1 MKFLNY
7 KLEIM
12 ETKMNKSEIKEL
24 LHHREPYL
32 LLDSI
37 SELSHKKIIS
47 HKKLNS
53 EDFYF
58 QGHFEGAPILP
69 GSVMQEM
76 TTQTAGVL
84 ITKFYSPVKNYNSNT
99 TKGHALGVLKK
110 VSKAKYKGFAK
121 PNDTL
126 SVEVSLEENLTNLFE
141 FKAKILKNNQVIM
154 ENEFQLIN
162 VSDELLY

>member
-1 MKFLNY
+1 
-7 KLEIM
+7 
-12 ETKMNKSEIKEL
+12 MNKTEIKEL

-37 SELSHKKIIS
+37 SELNDKKVVS
-47 HKKLNS
+47 HKKLIAD
-53 EDFYF
+53 DFYF
-58 QGHFEGAPILP
+58 QGHFDGAPILP

-84 ITKFYSPVKNYNSNT
+84 ITKFYSRVENYNSNT

-121 PNDTL
+121 PGDEL
-126 SVEVSLEENLTNLFE
+126 SVEVKLQESLSNLFE
-141 FKAKILKNNQVIM
+141 FRARIKKNDQVIM